1 MEEGGGFPGC
11 LRAQFVPCGA
21 PTPGDEQ
28 TAHQRRLN
36 FLGSDSPAL
45 FAFPGEYEASASH
58 IPNLG
63 AYRAQAVLAP
73 LSQQ

>member
-11 LRAQFVPCGA
+11 LRAQSVPCGA

-45 FAFPGEYEASASH
+45 FAFPGEYVRPVPPTSRTWGLTGRRRS
-58 IPNLG
+58 L
-63 AYRAQAVLAP
+63 L
-73 LSQQ
+73 L